1 MEIEPVLNQDIPLPS
16 REAVRADAALQ
27 DSALEAQI
35 TIAAN
40 QYSTHPTRKNWY
52 ALADLISKRSKQQI
66 RRMEMERGIG

>member
-1 MEIEPVLNQDIPLPS
+1 MGNSTVLTQDIPLSSGEP
-16 REAVRADAALQ
+16 VRADAVLH

-35 TIAAN
+35 TLAAN
-40 QYSTHPTRKNWY
+40 EYSSNPTRKNWY